1 MKKIDK
7 DSKKIGNILME
18 AGLITDLQLAKGIS
32 EQKKSGV
39 RLGESLIKLAYI
51 TDIEMAQTLSTQLGI
66 PYTDFETAVV
76 DPMAIDLIPEKLA
89 KRHGVIPL
97 SIERGVLTVAMSD
110 PLSFEAIGD
119 LSFASDRGVAPTVST
134 AAEIKL
140 AIGRYYHLAEPVHK
154 ILENIS
160 AGHVEVVADA
170 LDLAPDV
177 EHAAKRGGSPP
188 IIRMV
193 NTIIFNAVK
202 NRASDIHVEPRA
214 KSVIIRERVDGL
226 LRDVMDLPKWVQG
239 AVTSRIKVLSKMDIA
254 EKRIPQDGR
263 IKIRV
268 DGKEVDL
275 RISVLPIQFGES
287 IVIRILDI
295 QSVVSSIEDLGL
307 SGKDNPRVRS
317 LVEKPQ
323 GLVLITGPTGSG
335 KTSTLYAIINHIK
348 SEMINI
354 ISLEDP
360 IEYELAGVKQVSVN
374 EKTGLTFA
382 YGLRSVLRQDPD
394 VIMVGEMRDMETAN
408 IAIQASLTG
417 HLVLSTLHT
426 NTAVAAVMRLK
437 NMGVE
442 PYLIASAINGIVAQ
456 RLLRR
461 LCDRCK
467 VAYTP
472 ENEELARL
480 GLDKKSIANIKFYTG
495 KGCDLCNK
503 TGYRGR
509 IGTFEVMVL
518 DKLARE
524 LIADSGTEEEILK
537 GTLDSGMRYMSQ
549 DGIDKV
555 KQGLTSIEEV
565 LRVLYVQEEKGVRV
579 CRNCSESVRLDFFN
593 CPYCGFAIVNRCP
606 NCSKAREPDWK
617 YCPYCRK

>member
-1 MKKIDK
+1 MKKTDK
-7 DSKKIGNILME
+7 DSKKIGNILLE
-18 AGLITDLQLAKGIS
+18 AGLITAAQLTTGIE
-32 EQKKSGV
+32 EQKKCGG
-39 RLGESLIKLAYI
+39 RLGETFIRLCYI

-89 KRHGVIPL
+89 EKHGVLPL

-110 PLSFEAIGD
+110 PLSFDAIGD
-119 LSFASDRGVAPTVST
+119 LSFASDRSVAPTVST
-134 AAEIKL
+134 AAEIKS
-140 AIGRYYHLAEPVHK
+140 AIKRYYHLAEPVHK

-160 AGHVEVVADA
+160 AGHVEVVVDA
-170 LDLAPDV
+170 LDVSTDAD
-177 EHAAKRGGSPP
+177 EAARRGGTPP

-202 NRASDIHVEPRA
+202 NRASDIHIEPRA
-214 KSVIIRERVDGL
+214 KSVIVRERVDGL
-226 LRDVMDLPKWVQG
+226 LSDVMDLPKWVQG

-263 IKIRV
+263 IKIRI
-268 DGKEVDL
+268 DDREVDL

-295 QSVVSSIEDLGL
+295 QSTVLGMVDIGL
-307 SGKDNPRVRS
+307 ADKDYQRMKE

-323 GLVLITGPTGSG
+323 GMVLITGPTGSG
-335 KTSTLYAIINHIK
+335 KTFTLYGAVNHIK
-348 SEMINI
+348 SEIINI

-360 IEYELAGVKQVSVN
+360 IEYELAGMKQVSVN

-394 VIMVGEMRDMETAN
+394 VIMVGEMRDTETAN
-408 IAIQASLTG
+408 IAVQASLTG

-442 PYLIASAINGIVAQ
+442 PYLIASSVNGIVAQ

-461 LCDRCK
+461 LCDKCK
-467 VAYTP
+467 VPYTP
-472 ENEELARL
+472 ENEDLARL
-480 GLDKKSIANIKFYTG
+480 GLDKSSIENIRFYKGT
-495 KGCDLCNK
+495 GCDACNH

-509 IGTFEVMVL
+509 IGTFEVMVF
-518 DKLARE
+518 DKLVRE
-524 LIADSGTEEEILK
+524 LVADDAAEEEILK
-537 GTLDSGMRYMSQ
+537 AALDGGMRYMSQ

-565 LRVLYVQEEKGVRV
+565 LRVLFVQEEKGVRV
-579 CRNCSESVRLDFFN
+579 CRNCSQSVRLDFLN
-593 CPYCGFAIVNRCP
+593 CPYCGFAILNRCQ
-606 NCSKAREPDWK
+606 NCSKVREPDWK
-617 YCPYCRK
+617 FCPYCRK

>member
-1 MKKIDK
+1 MKKTNK
-7 DSKKIGNILME
+7 DSKKIGNILVE
-18 AGLITDLQLAKGIS
+18 AGLITESQLAAGIG
-32 EQKKSGV
+32 EQKKSGA
-39 RLGESLIKLAYI
+39 RLGESLIKLSYI

-66 PYTDFETAVV
+66 PYTDFETVVV

-89 KRHGVIPL
+89 KKHGVIPL

-110 PLSFEAIGD
+110 PLSFDAIGD
-119 LSFASDRGVAPTVST
+119 MSFASDRSVAPTVST
-134 AAEIKL
+134 AAEIKF
-140 AIGRYYHLAEPVHK
+140 AIKRYYHLAEPVHE

-160 AGHVEVVADA
+160 AGHVEVVTDHL
-170 LDLAPDV
+170 LDVAPDV
-177 EHAAKRGGSPP
+177 DQVARRGGSPP

-202 NRASDIHVEPRA
+202 NRASDIHIEPRA
-214 KSVIIRERVDGL
+214 KSVFIRERVDGL

-239 AVTSRIKVLSKMDIA
+239 AITSRIKVLSKMDIA
-254 EKRIPQDGR
+254 EKRVPQDGR
-263 IKIRV
+263 IKIRI
-268 DGKEVDL
+268 DGRDVDL

-295 QSVVSSIEDLGL
+295 QTAVLDMGSIGL
-307 SGKDNPRVRS
+307 SARDDKRVKSFIER
-317 LVEKPQ
+317 PQ

-335 KTSTLYAIINHIK
+335 KTLTLYAIINHIK
-348 SEMINI
+348 SEAINI

-360 IEYELAGVKQVSVN
+360 IEYELTGMKQVSVN

-394 VIMVGEMRDMETAN
+394 VIMVGEMRDTETAN
-408 IAIQASLTG
+408 IAVQASLTG

-426 NTAVAAVMRLK
+426 NTAVAAIMRLRD
-437 NMGVE
+437 MGVE
-442 PYLIASAINGIVAQ
+442 SYLIASAVNGIVAQ

-461 LCDRCK
+461 LCDKCK
-467 VAYTP
+467 VPYTP

-480 GLDKKSIANIKFYTG
+480 GLDKSSIKKIRFYTG
-495 KGCDLCNK
+495 KGCYFCNK

-509 IGTFEVMVL
+509 IGAFEVMVV

-524 LIADSGTEEEILK
+524 LIADDATEEEILK
-537 GTLDSGMRYMSQ
+537 STLDSGMRYMSQ

-565 LRVLYVQEEKGVRV
+565 LRVLYVKEEKGVRV
-579 CRNCSESVRLDFFN
+579 CRNCSESVRLEFLN

-606 NCSKAREPDWK
+606 NCSKVREPDWK
-617 YCPYCRK
+617 YCPYCR

>member
-1 MKKIDK
+1 MKKTNK

-18 AGLITDLQLAKGIS
+18 AGLITESQLAAGIR
-32 EQKKSGV
+32 EQKESGA
-39 RLGESLIKLAYI
+39 RLGESLIKLSYI

-66 PYTDFETAVV
+66 PYTDFETVVV
-76 DPMAIDLIPEKLA
+76 DPMAIDIIPEKLA
-89 KRHGVIPL
+89 EKHGVIPL

-110 PLSFEAIGD
+110 PLSFDAIGD
-119 LSFASDRGVAPTVST
+119 MSFASDRSVAPTVST
-134 AAEIKL
+134 AAEIKS
-140 AIGRYYHLAEPVHK
+140 AIKRYYHLAEPVHE

-160 AGHVEVVADA
+160 AGHVEVVTDHL
-170 LDLAPDV
+170 LDVAPDV
-177 EHAAKRGGSPP
+177 DQAARRGGSPP

-202 NRASDIHVEPRA
+202 NRASDIHIEPRA
-214 KSVIIRERVDGL
+214 KSVFIRERVDGL
-226 LRDVMDLPKWVQG
+226 LHDVMDLPKWVQG

-254 EKRIPQDGR
+254 EKRVPQDGR
-263 IKIRV
+263 IKIRI
-268 DGKEVDL
+268 DGRDVDL

-295 QSVVSSIEDLGL
+295 QTAVLDMGSIGL
-307 SGKDNPRVRS
+307 SARDDKRVKS
-317 LVEKPQ
+317 FIEKPQ

-335 KTSTLYAIINHIK
+335 KTLTLYAIVNHIK
-348 SEMINI
+348 SEAINI

-360 IEYELAGVKQVSVN
+360 IEYELTGMKQVSVN

-394 VIMVGEMRDMETAN
+394 VIMVGEMRDTETAN
-408 IAIQASLTG
+408 IAVQASLTG

-426 NTAVAAVMRLK
+426 NTAVAAIMRLRD
-437 NMGVE
+437 MGVE
-442 PYLIASAINGIVAQ
+442 SYLIASAVNGIVAQ

-461 LCDRCK
+461 LCDKCK
-467 VAYTP
+467 VPYTP

-480 GLDKKSIANIKFYTG
+480 GLDKSSIKKIRFYTG
-495 KGCDLCNK
+495 KGCHFCNK

-509 IGTFEVMVL
+509 IGAFEVMVV

-524 LIADSGTEEEILK
+524 LIADDATEEEILK
-537 GTLDSGMRYMSQ
+537 STLDSGMRYMSQ

-565 LRVLYVQEEKGVRV
+565 LRVLYVKEEKGVRV
-579 CRNCSESVRLDFFN
+579 CRSCSESVRLDFLN

-606 NCSKAREPDWK
+606 NCSKLREPDWK
-617 YCPYCRK
+617 YCPYCR

>member
-1 MKKIDK
+1 MKEKDR
-7 DSKKIGNILME
+7 DSKKIGNILLE
-18 AGLITDLQLAKGIS
+18 AGLITATQLTTGIQ
-32 EQKKSGV
+32 EQKKGGG
-39 RLGESLIKLAYI
+39 RLGETLIKLCYI
-51 TDIEMAQTLSTQLGI
+51 TDTEMAQTLSTQLGI

-89 KRHGVIPL
+89 EKHGVLPL

-110 PLSFEAIGD
+110 PLSFDAIGD
-119 LSFASDRGVAPTVST
+119 LSFASDRSVAPTVST
-134 AAEIKL
+134 AAEIKS
-140 AIGRYYHLAEPVHK
+140 AIERYYHLAEPVHE

-160 AGHVEVVADA
+160 AGHVEVVVDSLDISTDAD
-170 LDLAPDV
+170 
-177 EHAAKRGGSPP
+177 EAARRAGTPP

-202 NRASDIHVEPRA
+202 NRASDIHVEPRV
-214 KSVIIRERVDGL
+214 KSVLVRERVDGL
-226 LRDVMDLPKWVQG
+226 LSDVMDLPKWVQG

-263 IKIRV
+263 IKIRI
-268 DGKEVDL
+268 DGREVDL

-295 QSVVSSIEDLGL
+295 QSTVLSMDDIGL
-307 SGKDNPRVRS
+307 SGKDHQRVRG

-335 KTSTLYAIINHIK
+335 KTFTLYAAVNHIR
-348 SEMINI
+348 SEIINI

-360 IEYELAGVKQVSVN
+360 IEYELLGMKQVSVN

-394 VIMVGEMRDMETAN
+394 VIMVGEMRDTETAN
-408 IAIQASLTG
+408 IAVQASLTG

-442 PYLIASAINGIVAQ
+442 PYLIASAVNGIVAQ

-461 LCDRCK
+461 LCDKCK
-467 VAYTP
+467 VPYTP
-472 ENEELARL
+472 ENEDLARL
-480 GLDKKSIANIKFYTG
+480 GLDKSSIENIRFYKG
-495 KGCDLCNK
+495 KGCDLCNH
-503 TGYRGR
+503 TGYKGR
-509 IGTFEVMVL
+509 IGAFEVMVF
-518 DKLARE
+518 DKFVRE
-524 LIADSGTEEEILK
+524 LVADDATEEEILK
-537 GTLDSGMRYMSQ
+537 ATLDGGMRYMSQ

-565 LRVLYVQEEKGVRV
+565 LRVLFVQEEKGVRV
-579 CRNCSESVRLDFFN
+579 CRNCSQSVRLDFLN
-593 CPYCGFAIVNRCP
+593 CPYCGFTILNRCS
-606 NCSKAREPDWK
+606 NSSKVREPDWK
-617 YCPYCRK
+617 FCPYCRK